1 MRSKIPITL
10 IMSYVACIVVLCIV
24 VCMYDV
30 SLYCVSLYCTY
41 VWYRVSVERVAFQKK
56 LTKNLAAAASNF
68 YILQNIS
75 MNDQKIKR

>member
-41 VWYRVSVERVAFQKK
+41 VWYRASVERVAFQK
-56 LTKNLAAAASNF
+56 N
-68 YILQNIS
+68 
-75 MNDQKIKR
+75 